1 MHLELKNIHK
11 SFGKHHVLK
20 GISLE
25 AESGHAFGYLGRN
38 GAGKTTTIRILM
50 DVFRADAGEILL
62 DGKPLRE
69 SPVSIG
75 YLPEEKGLYPKSSLL
90 RQMCYLGE
98 LRGLSSREAR
108 NAALSWLERLGMM
121 ELKDHKLDTL
131 SKGNQQKIQLA
142 VALITKPSLIVLDE
156 PFSGLDP
163 VNAKMLKDIVTEE
176 VQAGNLVFFSSHQM
190 SYVESFC
197 EDIALLKDGEVV
209 VQGKIR
215 DIRARWPRDR
225 YEVRLHQENQ
235 LLSPKECTELLR
247 RLAAGGKIGNEVT
260 AIEEGQTGAIL
271 QLSQASDDRQLLQE
285 LVSQSLGIDHF
296 AVLEPSL
303 EEIFVHYSG
312 DEKEAQGGAA
322 NEVTKK

>member
-1 MHLELKNIHK
+1 
-11 SFGKHHVLK
+11 
-20 GISLE
+20 
-25 AESGHAFGYLGRN
+25 
-38 GAGKTTTIRILM
+38 
-50 DVFRADAGEILL
+50 
-62 DGKPLRE
+62 
-69 SPVSIG
+69 
-75 YLPEEKGLYPKSSLL
+75 
-90 RQMCYLGE
+90 
-98 LRGLSSREAR
+98 
-108 NAALSWLERLGMM
+108 
-121 ELKDHKLDTL
+121 
-131 SKGNQQKIQLA
+131 
-142 VALITKPSLIVLDE
+142 
-156 PFSGLDP
+156 
-163 VNAKMLKDIVTEE
+163 
-176 VQAGNLVFFSSHQM
+176 M

-225 YEVRLHQENQ
+225 YEIRLHQENR
-235 LLSPKECTELLR
+235 LLSPKECTEILR

>member
-1 MHLELKNIHK
+1 MI
-11 SFGKHHVLK
+11 
-20 GISLE
+20 
-25 AESGHAFGYLGRN
+25 
-38 GAGKTTTIRILM
+38 
-50 DVFRADAGEILL
+50 
-62 DGKPLRE
+62 
-69 SPVSIG
+69 
-75 YLPEEKGLYPKSSLL
+75 
-90 RQMCYLGE
+90 
-98 LRGLSSREAR
+98 
-108 NAALSWLERLGMM
+108 

-322 NEVTKK
+322 NEVTEK